1 VTRGVRRVIRTSPR
15 SHRGGTGRWTVARR
29 LARSDFAPSRERRR
43 DRATCQ
49 ETVVRRDAPTSFS
62 NDLQGCTVRGH
73 AFTRLVSAECS
84 SGSTSARKTRRRI
97 DRLAT
102 ARARGDAALTAG
114 KKVRAKDPRFHREG
128 KPSRAQSMNEGTGK
142 RRSALDGAGQS
153 SKLPADPTE
162 AGKPV
167 RYPTFDDFVANA
179 SPEGSRSARTRSWE
193 SAVQREPIFRR
204 GLAPGG
210 GRRDAVWVYVS
221 PSFAGIVVRHLLCRR
236 RVGKVAGI
244 RRGSPRMR
252 RNQARCTRQG
262 CWRM

>member
-1 VTRGVRRVIRTSPR
+1 MSGHGDPRCPPRHSHLSPIASGRYWKVDGGATIGEIRFRSFTGAASSSSHLPRNRRSTR
-15 SHRGGTGRWTVARR
+15 
-29 LARSDFAPSRERRR
+29 
-43 DRATCQ
+43 RAN
-49 ETVVRRDAPTSFS
+49 VLS

-102 ARARGDAALTAG
+102 DRARGDAALAVG
-114 KKVRAKDPRFHREG
+114 KKVRAKDPHFHREG

-167 RYPTFDDFVANA
+167 RIR
-179 SPEGSRSARTRSWE
+179 RSTTSSRTRR
-193 SAVQREPIFRR
+193 QR
-204 GLAPGG
+204 GLAAREPEAGKAPSSANPSSDGG
-210 GRRDAVWVYVS
+210 
-221 PSFAGIVVRHLLCRR
+221 LLPEEDVETLCGCTCRR
-236 RVGKVAGI
+236 RL
-244 RRGSPRMR
+244 
-252 RNQARCTRQG
+252 QAS
-262 CWRM
+262 W